1 MRSKV
6 LEAFRGRWF
15 SARTKEEARAPAA
28 ELCLIL
34 RMLSAERNVLPMPH
48 DFVLRRMLHTILHG
62 DPDLNPSRKTSAASH
77 CEQARQVPPPPLYPS
92 STRVAAFQRAF
103 VETSSRM
110 PVVCWIVLQC
120 SALCRCQL
128 VAVVHCIT
136 LFGIV

>member
-15 SARTKEEARAPAA
+15 SANTKEEARAPAA

-62 DPDLNPSRKTSAASH
+62 DPDLNPSRKTSAATH
-77 CEQARQVPPPPLYPS
+77 CEQARQVPPLLYIPPPLGSLPS
-92 STRVAAFQRAF
+92 RGLLLRRPPGCRLFVGLCCNAVACADVNLWR
-103 VETSSRM
+103 
-110 PVVCWIVLQC
+110 
-120 SALCRCQL
+120 
-128 VAVVHCIT
+128 
-136 LFGIV
+136 